1 VEKESKVIMTKKTP
15 IKVIKREER
24 NRKETASEQPQN
36 ARKTAQDT
44 ARDMVS
50 TVTNWVNEF
59 QQKRRTETSRA
70 LQNIQNLFP
79 EPTQPNEA

>member
-1 VEKESKVIMTKKTP
+1 MTKKTP

-24 NRKETASEQPQN
+24 NRKEKASEQPQN
-36 ARKTAQDT
+36 AIKTAQET
-44 ARDMVS
+44 AREMVS
-50 TVTNWVNEF
+50 TVTNWVNDF

-79 EPTQPNEA
+79 EPARPNEA

>member
-1 VEKESKVIMTKKTP
+1 MTKKTP

-24 NRKETASEQPQN
+24 TRQHNASEQPQN
-36 ARKTAQDT
+36 VKKTAQET
-44 ARDMVS
+44 ARDMVG

-70 LQNIQNLFP
+70 IQNIQNLFP
-79 EPTQPNEA
+79 EPAAQPNEA